1 VALIKKHSCPPNR
14 YEVLKKRKA
23 VLDDMS
29 QVITERFVDKNAN
42 RVQCGIVYCFSR
54 NDCEKVAQE
63 LRGTFNKPG
72 KPRLNIR

>member
-1 VALIKKHSCPPNR
+1 
-14 YEVLKKRKA
+14 
-23 VLDDMS
+23 MS

-54 NDCEKVAQE
+54 NDCGKVAQE